1 MTDNYNTQASPILL
15 KEYGRNI
22 QKMAQYIV
30 ALKDEEQKKRMAIS
44 MIQLMKQ
51 INPGLKDNQEYEQK
65 IWSDLFHICEFK
77 LNVEHPELAAPV
89 LIPPDVR
96 PKRVP
101 YSDGKIKLKHF
112 GKNLENLIREAS
124 KLTDPVKIEE
134 ASIYLARTLK
144 RFYQSWNKEVVD
156 DEVIVKN
163 LEMLSGGV
171 LTLSLDKIKEESIL
185 SVFPVKDL
193 KQSKARATSTSS
205 SYSNSRG
212 SNSSNSSNF
221 RHNSTNRSNSGSTQ
235 RRTKR

>member
-30 ALKDEEQKKRMAIS
+30 ALEDKEQQKRMAIS

-77 LNVEHPELAAPV
+77 LDVVHPELAVPIQ
-89 LIPPDVR
+89 IPPDSR

-101 YSDGKIKLKHF
+101 YSDGRIKLKHF

-124 KLTDPVKIEE
+124 KLTDAEKIEE

-171 LTLSLDKIKEESIL
+171 LTLSLEKIKEESIL

-212 SNSSNSSNF
+212 SNSSNF
-221 RHNSTNRSNSGSTQ
+221 RSNSTNRSNGGSTQ